1 MRIKDIL
8 LVFEQLAPPALQE
21 DFDNAGLQAGDA
33 TREATGALLCI
44 DVTENVIDEA
54 VSLGCNL
61 VISHHPLLFRPLK
74 SLTGQTYIE
83 RCLINAVKNDIAVY
97 AAHTNLDNVQ
107 GGVNYKLADM
117 LGLQQV
123 HILSPKKSA

>member
-8 LVFEQLAPPALQE
+8 QVIEQLAPPALQE

-74 SLTGQTYIE
+74 SLTAQT
-83 RCLINAVKNDIAVY
+83 INI
-97 AAHTNLDNVQ
+97 L
-107 GGVNYKLADM
+107 GGFTF
-117 LGLQQV
+117 QF
-123 HILSPKKSA
+123 